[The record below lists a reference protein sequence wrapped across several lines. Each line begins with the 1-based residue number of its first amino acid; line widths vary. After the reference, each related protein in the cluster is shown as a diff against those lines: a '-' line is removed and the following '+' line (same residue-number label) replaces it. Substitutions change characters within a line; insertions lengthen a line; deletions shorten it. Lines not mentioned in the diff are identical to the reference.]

1 MMLNF
6 EPHEGEPTAK
16 NFEERRG
23 WKMEKELVLA
33 FYDLAKE
40 LKQASPEQKIALV
53 QCMLDVYTTV
63 LVNHS

>member
-1 MMLNF
+1 
-6 EPHEGEPTAK
+6 
-16 NFEERRG
+16 
-23 WKMEKELVLA
+23 MEKELVLA